1 MSKGTKIWL
10 AIAGILLVALG
21 VTCICKPAQTLFAT
35 AWMIGCFTLCA
46 GISKLIFTFKTQA
59 FLPNSASR
67 ILSAILLIILGI
79 IFLANNLFVGMSL
92 PIIFAMWGVFE
103 GVAIIVQ
110 SSDYKHFGFPYWWV
124 LCLLGLCGAVLGVLG
139 LRNPDVSARTL
150 STLIGLGIVAMGA
163 AYLFALLGIN
173 KFEKALKR

>member
-1 MSKGTKIWL
+1 M
-10 AIAGILLVALG
+10 GILNVIMQVALIFVSLLLIG
-21 VTCICKPAQTLFAT
+21 V
-35 AWMIGCFTLCA
+35 
-46 GISKLIFTFKTQA
+46 
-59 FLPNSASR
+59 
-67 ILSAILLIILGI
+67 ILLQRNKGAGAGVSFGMGEAVFGADMGNVLTRTTIVLGI

-92 PIIFAMWGVFE
+92 PIIFATWVIFE

-139 LRNPDVSARTL
+139 LRNPDVSARTR